1 MTWCIN
7 QFSLYKEV
15 FTVLVRMFVGVCK
28 AEIDVL
34 IINIEDEYFII
45 LRGFLNILIY
55 DKYFISM
62 IL

>member
-45 LRGFLNILIY
+45 LRGLLNILIY